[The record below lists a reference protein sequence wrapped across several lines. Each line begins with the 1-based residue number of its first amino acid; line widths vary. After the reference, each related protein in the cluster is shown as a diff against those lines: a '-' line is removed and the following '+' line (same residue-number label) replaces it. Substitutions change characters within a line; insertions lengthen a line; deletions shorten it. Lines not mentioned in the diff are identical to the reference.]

1 MRLQALICGQA
12 ARRQTT
18 ATLWGLESLMRIPA
32 RHCSRVGGLD
42 HPAAPDDTFPL
53 RHGRD
58 LYVAVVHEQQWRQAS
73 SKGWDRSI
81 LSKEEMRA
89 VTRSRAEATLKRVRA
104 LQYASL
110 QRERLGVQRPQLPR
124 DKVADALHRRWS

>member
-1 MRLQALICGQA
+1 VL
-12 ARRQTT
+12 
-18 ATLWGLESLMRIPA
+18 
-32 RHCSRVGGLD
+32 
-42 HPAAPDDTFPL
+42 DDTFLL

-58 LYVAVVHEQQWRQAS
+58 LYVLVVHEQQWRQAG

-89 VTRSRAEATLKRVRA
+89 VTRSLAEATLKRVRA

-110 QRERLGVQRPQLPR
+110 QRERLGVQRPQLLR
-124 DKVADALHRRWS
+124 DEVADALHRRWS

>member
-1 MRLQALICGQA
+1 ML
-12 ARRQTT
+12 
-18 ATLWGLESLMRIPA
+18 
-32 RHCSRVGGLD
+32 
-42 HPAAPDDTFPL
+42 DDTFLL

-58 LYVAVVHEQQWRQAS
+58 LYGVVVHEQQWRQAG

-89 VTRSRAEATLKRVRA
+89 VTRSLAEATLKRVRA

-110 QRERLGVQRPQLPR
+110 QRERLGVQRPPLPR
-124 DKVADALHRRWS
+124 DEEVDALHRRWS